1 LSRRLRLGFA
11 IVAILIIGLVAAA
24 AVFLYTADYN
34 RYKGLFADAITDAT
48 GRQVAI
54 KGDLTLALSMPPELT
69 VADVTLANASWG
81 SQPQMAHVG
90 QLRASVRILP
100 LLKRDIDISDIRLI
114 DTDLLFETG
123 ADGQSNWQ
131 FSHKPKSSTGGR
143 VRDVAVQQLDIE
155 NLAIS
160 MRSGEAGSPAT
171 QYKVDSLRLTRS
183 STDDSM
189 TVALKGSSDGQ
200 SVALS
205 GQTGPLK
212 DLIAGVRFPV
222 ALAGDVA
229 GATVKLDGEIGNV
242 LKLEGLDLTVQASGT
257 DLAALGAGVAVKL
270 PPTGP
275 FEFNGKL
282 TGSAQVLALS
292 EAQGTI
298 AQKSIKVSVAGKI
311 DNLIDMQGID
321 LSLKGSGGDLADLGS
336 IAGKTLPPTGPFE
349 LNGKLT
355 GSAKALALSDA
366 QGTISK
372 ESIKVSLTGRIGDLM
387 TQKGIRLD
395 LNGSGKNLG
404 ELRSILSDKI
414 PDTGPF
420 TAAARVTGSA
430 QTLAASNLRATIRQG
445 DSQLAVSGEVGDLLQ
460 LTGIKLSLEAT
471 GKNFGELG
479 PLFETQ
485 LPDLGSFSIKGQ
497 LSGSDKLL
505 DLKSF
510 SATVDQSDFKG
521 WAKAEFGKQPKITA
535 RLESALIDV
544 TRIMEQTQGKKEGEA
559 AGESK
564 EVKNG
569 KKGKA
574 GEPRQKLFSD
584 APLPFDALAKVD
596 ADITFSARNIKA
608 RDAALEFGQLALQLD
623 AGHLQ
628 VEKLEATYRG
638 AKISANLHVTAGK
651 PSNAAVRFLVQ
662 GFDLG
667 RFLKESHASQE
678 FDAQM
683 DLAADLT
690 SQGDS
695 PQRLMANLDGSI
707 GAVIG
712 KGQVPRILDLLA
724 TDLATRV
731 IPIWGGHK
739 ESGQLNCGVIQF
751 TNKDGIATSD
761 AFWLDTQIGIMD
773 GDGEI
778 NLATEQLD
786 FFLSPKPKD
795 PSLFSLTTKLHVT
808 GSVLDPKVRP
818 ASGSVA
824 KKSGKAL
831 SALVLGPA
839 GLLTPFMKAGARN
852 KHPCDTEAL
861 KSQIDSIYS
870 QTTPTGQAGN

>member
-54 KGDLTLALSMPPELT
+54 KGDLTLAFSMPPELT

-212 DLIAGVRFPV
+212 DLSAGVRFPV

-275 FEFNGKL
+275 FE
-282 TGSAQVLALS
+282 
-292 EAQGTI
+292 
-298 AQKSIKVSVAGKI
+298 
-311 DNLIDMQGID
+311 
-321 LSLKGSGGDLADLGS
+321 
-336 IAGKTLPPTGPFE
+336 

-395 LNGSGKNLG
+395 LKGSGKNLG

-430 QTLAASNLRATIRQG
+430 QTLAVSNLRATVKQG
-445 DSQLAVSGEVGDLLQ
+445 DSQLAVSGEVGELLQ

-623 AGHLQ
+623 AGHLR

-638 AKISANLHVTAGK
+638 AKISANLHVTTGK
-651 PSNAAVRFLVQ
+651 SSNAAVRFLVQ

-808 GSVLDPKVRP
+808 GSVLNPKVRP